1 MSMIKLC
8 AFDLD
13 GTLLAPD
20 GTMSKRTADAL
31 VCLSESGIVPALISG
46 RSPVY
51 VGAFLLY
58 AGVRGY
64 VAGSNGSYITSPDG
78 QVIYQNP
85 FPPELAA
92 AITSK
97 LSARGSVFAV
107 QTADSILGN
116 RSMNSALNS
125 RFSAYCRMASELG
138 LKIGLP
144 QSDPTIGG
152 TMMSGILKIAVT
164 HDPQGIS
171 SCLEELSAAFP
182 EISVSLSGPTV
193 GDINLNGD
201 SKGSALIRIAED
213 LGVSSDEICSMG
225 DYDNDLSMFRES
237 GVSVA
242 MGNSTPAVLDAA
254 GYITSTNAEDGVADA
269 IMHILLSRSND
280 N

>member
-20 GTMSKRTADAL
+20 GTLSEKTAAAL
-31 VCLSESGIVPALISG
+31 VCLSEHGIVPALISG

-78 QVIYQNP
+78 HVIYQNP
-85 FPPELAA
+85 FPPKLTA
-92 AITSK
+92 AITTK
-97 LSARGSVFAV
+97 LSERGSVFAV
-107 QTADSILGN
+107 QTAESIIGN
-116 RSMNSALNS
+116 RSMSSALNN
-125 RFSAYCRMASELG
+125 RFSAYCMMASELG

-144 QSDPTIGG
+144 YSDPDISGA
-152 TMMSGILKIAVT
+152 MLSGILKIAVT
-164 HDPQGIS
+164 SDPLGIS
-171 SCLEELSAAFP
+171 SCLEDLSAAFP

-193 GDINLNGD
+193 GDINLKGD
-201 SKGSALIRIAED
+201 SKGTALRRIAED
-213 LGVSSDEICSMG
+213 LGVSADEICSMG

-237 GVSVA
+237 GLSVA
-242 MGNSTPAVLDAA
+242 MGNSTPAVLEAA
-254 GYITSTNAEDGVADA
+254 GYITSSNEEDGVADA
-269 IMHILLSRSND
+269 IMHLLLS
-280 N
+280 